1 MKFPKTIWL
10 FVLAGLIV
18 FSMSCATLEKG
29 MDAVS
34 SVDTG
39 DVEDAVKVTQAIRK
53 SFSEITEGEEYYIGR
68 SVAALILSRYP
79 VYDNKT
85 VTTYINRIGQAVAV
99 HSERPE
105 IYAGYHF
112 LVLNTDEVNA
122 LAAPGGFIFITN
134 GLLKRCRNEEM
145 IANILSHEVG
155 HVAAKHGL
163 QSIKKSRL
171 MDAFGVIGETA
182 ARRFGPEELA
192 ELTSLFEE
200 ALGDIAEKLIESGY
214 DRKYEYEADKL
225 GVKGA
230 AITGYDP
237 NGMAVFLQTMVDDSA
252 GQTDKGW
259 FKTHPS
265 AKDRL
270 GKVTKQIKGI
280 KPLPSEQKVRTG
292 RFQQAMKSLK

>member
-1 MKFPKTIWL
+1 MKSPKTVWL
-10 FVLAGLIV
+10 WVLAGLILL
-18 FSMSCATLEKG
+18 SISCATLEKG

-34 SVDTG
+34 AVDSS
-39 DVEDAVKVTQAIRK
+39 DVEDVVKVTQAVRK
-53 SFSEITEGEEYYIGR
+53 SFAEITEGEEYYIGR
-68 SVAALILSRYP
+68 AVAALILSRYP

-85 VTTYINRIGQAVAV
+85 VTTYINCVGQAVAI

-112 LVLNTDEVNA
+112 LVLNSDEVNA
-122 LAAPGGFIFITN
+122 LSAPGGLIFITK
-134 GLLKRCRNEEM
+134 GLLKRCQNEEM

-171 MDAFGVIGETA
+171 VDAFKVMGETA
-182 ARRFGPEELA
+182 ARRFGPEEVA
-192 ELTSLFEE
+192 ELTALFEE
-200 ALGDIAEKLIESGY
+200 ALGDIVEQLIERGY

-225 GVKGA
+225 GVNGA

-237 NGMAVFLQTMVDDSA
+237 KGMAAFLQTMVDDSA

-265 AKDRL
+265 AQDRL
-270 GKVTKQIKGI
+270 DKVTKQIQGI
-280 KPLPSEQKVRTG
+280 RPLPSEQKERTS
-292 RFQQAMKSLK
+292 RFHQAMKSLK